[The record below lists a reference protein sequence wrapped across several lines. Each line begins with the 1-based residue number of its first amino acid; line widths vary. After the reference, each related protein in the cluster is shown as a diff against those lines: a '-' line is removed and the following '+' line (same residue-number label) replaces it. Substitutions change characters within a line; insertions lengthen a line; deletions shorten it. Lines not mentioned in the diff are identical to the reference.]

1 MYQQE
6 MLRGN
11 TDTLL
16 LALLENEAMYGYQIV
31 KEVNQ
36 RSSGYFAFKEGTLY
50 PALHRLEK
58 ANLVEGR
65 WEDTPNN
72 VRRRYYIITAKG
84 QEALCDRLS
93 EWRQFTSAM
102 NSIMLPGM
110 SPETGTKFT

>member
-1 MYQQE
+1 MHRQE
-6 MLRGN
+6 MLKGN

-31 KEVNQ
+31 KEVDQ

-58 ANLVEGR
+58 AKLVEGR

-72 VRRRYYIITAKG
+72 VRRRYYLITAKG
-84 QEALCDRLS
+84 QEALVDRLS
-93 EWRQFTSAM
+93 EWQRFTNAM
-102 NSIMLPGM
+102 DSIMHPGA
-110 SPETGTKFT
+110 SPEAQ

>member
-1 MYQQE
+1 MHRQE
-6 MLRGN
+6 MLKGN

-31 KEVNQ
+31 KEVDE

-58 ANLVEGR
+58 AKLIEGR

-72 VRRRYYIITAKG
+72 VRRRYYLITAKG
-84 QEALCDRLS
+84 QEALVDRLS
-93 EWRQFTSAM
+93 EWQRFTNAM
-102 NSIMLPGM
+102 DSIMHPGA
-110 SPETGTKFT
+110 STEAQ